1 MEDSKLIKKQI
12 CRVSNTTSLP
22 LLIYIALYIL
32 FISFMPQLITN
43 PLRSLGIGLSD
54 RAEILVKYILMYLLI
69 LPLGMLSLRLTQ
81 RSDKAVRL
89 AHGFRKPEKSAGWCL
104 KWIIIAIGASTMLAS
119 VPTLIATVLQK
130 ILDTSASPTQNLFTV
145 QSMSV
150 IAVPRWISATV
161 PTLIFAPIIE
171 ELLFRGLIFPNNRKL
186 GELFAIIISGVF
198 FGLWHQNLP
207 QIFVTGTFGMFSAF
221 LYLRTKSIYPSI
233 IAHFLNNSIAVLRDF
248 LASRINTEAFSFDPV
263 HALLDN
269 LGPILLFLLYSFV
282 AGSVIIMGLVFFI
295 IELVKK
301 KEFQFEKSEVD
312 LPLRKKLL
320 VYFTSPI
327 TLIVTLYLIII
338 AILNTVNG
346 YYWFLH

>member
-1 MEDSKLIKKQI
+1 MEDNKLIRKQI
-12 CRVSNTTSLP
+12 RRASNTTALP

-32 FISFMPQLITN
+32 FISFMPQLITK
-43 PLRSLGIGLSD
+43 PLQSLGIGLTD
-54 RAEILVKYILMYLLI
+54 RSEIFIKYLLIYFVI

-81 RSDKAVRL
+81 RKDKDIRL
-89 AHGFRKPEKSAGWCL
+89 AHGFRKPEKSIGWCL
-104 KWIIIAIGASTMLAS
+104 KWIIIAIGASTMLAA
-119 VPTLIATVLQK
+119 VPTLIATVLQL
-130 ILDTSASPTQNLFTV
+130 ILDTSASPTQNLFTI
-145 QSMSV
+145 QTMSV
-150 IAVPRWISATV
+150 IAVPKWIGATF

-171 ELLFRGLIFPNNRKL
+171 ELLFRGLIFPHNRKL

-207 QIFVTGTFGMFSAF
+207 QIFVTATFGMFSAF

-248 LASRINTEAFSFDPV
+248 LASRINTDGFSVDPV

-282 AGSVIIMGLVFFI
+282 MGSVIVMGLVFFI

-301 KEFQFEKSEVD
+301 KELKFERSELD
-312 LPLRKKLL
+312 LPLCQKLL
-320 VYFTSPI
+320 VYFTSPL
-327 TLIVTLYLIII
+327 TLTVTLYLIII

-346 YYWFLH
+346 YYWFLN